1 MVSVAAKSWCNPARY
16 GKIRCNIYKAEN
28 GVKTVKAIIRTGDGG
43 PEVLQLGEVP
53 SPNPT
58 ETQVL
63 VDVHATALNRADMIQ
78 RRGGYP
84 PPPGDSEILGLEI
97 AGTIS
102 AMGSAVKGV
111 SKGDR
116 VFGLVGGGGYAEQAV
131 IDYRMA
137 MPMPDE
143 WTFEQAAAVPEVFFT
158 ANENIFTL
166 GRLSAGETILIH
178 AGGSG
183 VGTAG
188 VQISQHAG
196 AKVFITAGT
205 SEKIE
210 NCKGLGAIEGIN
222 YKESDFVAEILRL
235 TNEQGVDVVLDFIGA
250 PYFERN
256 LSILKTKGR
265 LLQVGLIGGSAT
277 EINLNTMMRNRLQL
291 IGSVMRPQSID
302 EKIAITQRFMDRW
315 LPELKS
321 GKIRPIIDTVFP
333 LAQAQQAHE
342 YMEANRN
349 FGKIIL
355 KVF

>member
-1 MVSVAAKSWCNPARY
+1 M
-16 GKIRCNIYKAEN
+16 
-28 GVKTVKAIIRTGDGG
+28 KAIIRTGDGG
-43 PEVLQLGEVP
+43 PEIMQLGEVP
-53 SPNPT
+53 SPRPT

-97 AGTIS
+97 AGTVS

-137 MPMPDE
+137 MPMPDG

-158 ANENIFTL
+158 ASDNIFTQ
-166 GRLSAGETILIH
+166 GGLSAGEAILIH

-188 VQISQHAG
+188 IQISHHAG
-196 AKVFITAGT
+196 AQVFVTAGT
-205 SEKIE
+205 SEKIA
-210 NCKGLGAIEGIN
+210 NCQALGAIEGIN

-235 TNEQGVDVVLDFIGA
+235 TGGQGVDVVVDFIGA
-250 PYFERN
+250 AYFERN
-256 LSILKTKGR
+256 LSVLKTKGR
-265 LLQVGLIGGSAT
+265 LLQLGLISGSVT
-277 EINLNTMMRNRLQL
+277 EINLNTVMRNRLQL
-291 IGSVMRPQSID
+291 IGSVLRTRSID
-302 EKIAITQRFMDRW
+302 EKIDVTQRFMDRW

-321 GKIRPIIDTVFP
+321 GRIRPIIDTIFP
-333 LAQAQQAHE
+333 LAQARQAHE

-355 KVF
+355 KVR

>member
-1 MVSVAAKSWCNPARY
+1 MM
-16 GKIRCNIYKAEN
+16 
-28 GVKTVKAIIRTGDGG
+28 KAIIRTGDGG
-43 PEVLQLGEVP
+43 PEVLQLAEAP
-53 SPNPT
+53 SPTPT
-58 ETQVL
+58 ATQIL
-63 VDVHATALNRADMIQ
+63 VDVHATALNRADTIQ

-84 PPPGDSEILGLEI
+84 PPPGESDIIGLEI
-97 AGTIS
+97 AGTVS
-102 AMGSAVKGV
+102 AMGDAVKGGI

-137 MPMPDE
+137 MPIPE
-143 WTFEQAAAVPEVFFT
+143 AWSFEEAAAVPEVFFT

-166 GRLSAGETILIH
+166 GKLSAGETILIH

-183 VGTAG
+183 VGSAG

-196 AKVFITAGT
+196 ATVFVTAGT
-205 SEKIE
+205 PEKI
-210 NCKGLGAIEGIN
+210 NRCKALGATEGIN
-222 YKESDFVAEILRL
+222 YKTTDFVTEIQRL
-235 TNEQGVDVVLDFIGA
+235 TDGQGVDVVLDFIGA

-277 EINLNTMMRNRLQL
+277 EINLNTLMRNRLQI

-302 EKIAITQRFMDRW
+302 EKIAITQRFVERW
-315 LPELKS
+315 LPALKS
-321 GKIRPIIDTVFP
+321 GVLQPIIDTVFP
-333 LAQAQQAHE
+333 LAEAAQAHA

-355 KVF
+355 RVR

>member
-1 MVSVAAKSWCNPARY
+1 M
-16 GKIRCNIYKAEN
+16 
-28 GVKTVKAIIRTGDGG
+28 KAIIRTGDGG
-43 PEVLQLGEVP
+43 PEVLQLDEVP

-58 ETQVL
+58 ESQVL

-84 PPPGDSEILGLEI
+84 PPPGDSEVLGLEI
-97 AGTIS
+97 AGTVS
-102 AMGSAVKGV
+102 AIGSAVKGV

-158 ANENIFTL
+158 ASDNIFTQ
-166 GRLSAGETILIH
+166 GRLSAGEAILIH

-188 VQISQHAG
+188 VQISHHAG
-196 AKVFITAGT
+196 AKVFVTAGT

-210 NCKGLGAIEGIN
+210 NCKALGAVGGIN

-235 TNEQGVDVVLDFIGA
+235 TDGQGVDVVVDFIGA
-250 PYFERN
+250 PYLERN
-256 LSILKTKGR
+256 LSVLKTKGR
-265 LLQVGLIGGSAT
+265 LLQLGLIGGSIT
-277 EINLNTMMRNRLQL
+277 EINLNTLMRNRIQL
-291 IGSVMRPQSID
+291 IGSVLRTRSLD
-302 EKIAITQRFMDRW
+302 EKIGVTQNFMERW
-315 LPELKS
+315 LPELERGS
-321 GKIRPIIDTVFP
+321 IRPIIDTVFP
-333 LAQAQQAHE
+333 LAEAEGAHK

-355 KVF
+355 KVR

>member
-1 MVSVAAKSWCNPARY
+1 M
-16 GKIRCNIYKAEN
+16 ET
-28 GVKTVKAIIRTGDGG
+28 VKTIIRTGDGG
-43 PEVLQLGEVP
+43 PEVLQLGEAP
-53 SPNPT
+53 APKST
-58 ETQVL
+58 ETQLL

-84 PPPGDSEILGLEI
+84 PPPGESEILGLEI
-97 AGTIS
+97 AGTVS
-102 AMGSAVKGV
+102 AMGDAVEGV
-111 SKGDR
+111 AKGDR

-137 MPMPDE
+137 MPIPDE

-166 GRLSAGETILIH
+166 GKLAAGETILIH

-183 VGTAG
+183 VGSAG
-188 VQISQHAG
+188 IQISHQAG
-196 AKVFITAGT
+196 AKVFVTAGT

-210 NCKGLGAIEGIN
+210 NCKALGAVEGIN
-222 YKESDFVAEILRL
+222 YKENNFVDEILRL
-235 TNEQGVDVVLDFIGA
+235 TDGEGVNVVLDFIGA
-250 PYFERN
+250 PYLERN

-265 LLQVGLIGGSAT
+265 LLQVGLIGGSTT
-277 EINLNTMMRNRLQL
+277 EINLGTVMRNRLQL

-302 EKIAITQRFMDRW
+302 EKIAITQRFMERW
-315 LPELKS
+315 LPELKR
-321 GKIRPIIDTVFP
+321 GTLQPIIDTVFP

-355 KVF
+355 KVR